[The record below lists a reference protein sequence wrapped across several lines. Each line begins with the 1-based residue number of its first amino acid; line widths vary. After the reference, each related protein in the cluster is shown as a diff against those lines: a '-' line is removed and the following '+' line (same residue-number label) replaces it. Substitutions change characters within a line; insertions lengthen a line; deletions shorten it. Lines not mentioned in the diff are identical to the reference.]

1 MADSSLVIR
10 RIRAR
15 PVLVPMKLP
24 LQTASGAIGQAAL
37 VLLDL
42 ETTAGLTGRAYLFA
56 PSTAHLASIVALVE
70 AMSQMVAGD
79 PVVPF
84 EIEKKLRARH
94 KLLGVHNIVLFAMS
108 GIDMCA
114 WDVLGQSLNQP
125 LTVLLG
131 GTPRP
136 VRAYNSKGLGIMP
149 LPALARQARQLVDEG
164 GFDAVKLRLGRSE
177 ARDDMDALCTVKKAL
192 GEKLTLM
199 VDFNQGLTVAEAIR
213 RGHLIDA
220 EGGVHWIEEPIRADD
235 FAGCAKVA
243 QAIRTPVQIGENFM
257 GPEQMAQALAAGA
270 CDYVMPDLERIGGV
284 TGWMRAAALAQG
296 AGIEMSS
303 HLFAEVSAQL
313 LPVTPTGQWLEYVDW
328 ADPVLV
334 EPLRIEKGLA
344 LPSLRP
350 GLGMAWNEKA
360 VKKYLV

>member
-15 PVLVPMKLP
+15 PVLAPMKLP
-24 LQTASGAIGQAAL
+24 LHTASGAIDQAAL

-42 ETTAGLTGRAYLFA
+42 DTTAGITGRAYLFA
-56 PSTAHLASIVALVE
+56 PSLAHLAPIVALVE
-70 AMSQMVAGD
+70 AMSEMLAGD
-79 PVVPF
+79 EAVPF

-108 GIDMCA
+108 GIDMAA
-114 WDVLGQSLNQP
+114 WDVVGQSLNQP
-125 LTVLLG
+125 LTTLLG

-136 VRAYNSKGLGIMP
+136 VRAYNSKGLGLMP
-149 LPALARQARQLVDEG
+149 LPALARQAKQLVDE

-177 ARDDMDALCTVKKAL
+177 ARDDMDALCTVKNAI
-192 GEKLTLM
+192 GDKLTLM

-220 EGGVHWIEEPIRADD
+220 EGGVHWIEEPMRADD

-243 QAIRTPVQIGENFM
+243 QAVRTPIQIGENFM
-257 GPEQMAQALAAGA
+257 GPEHMAQALAAGA

-303 HLFAEVSAQL
+303 HLFPEVSAQL
-313 LPVTPTGQWLEYVDW
+313 LPVTPTGHWLEYVDW
-328 ADPVLV
+328 ADAVLL
-334 EPLRIEKGLA
+334 EPLRIEKGFA
-344 LPSLRP
+344 MPSLRP
-350 GLGMAWNEKA
+350 GLGIAWDEKA